1 MHNRSPVEGILDKKR
16 RQGKL
21 RDLLRTEKFGNQD
34 ELLTALTRAGV
45 ETTQASISRDLHELG
60 VVKVNGEYRLP
71 RLEVGQSQYVE
82 QLSVEPIGDHLIVL
96 FVGRGHAPSAA
107 THIDAARIPG
117 VAGTVAGDDTVMIAV
132 RDAEHQ
138 RAAVKRVVALFAM
151 PG

>member
-1 MHNRSPVEGILDKKR
+1 MDKKR
-16 RQGKL
+16 RQSKL
-21 RDLLRTEKFGNQD
+21 RDLLRNEGFINQD
-34 ELLTALTRAGV
+34 DLLAALAANGI
-45 ETTQASISRDLHELG
+45 ETTQASVSRDLNELG
-60 VVKVNGEYRLP
+60 VVKVNGAYRLP

-82 QLSVEPIGDHLIVL
+82 QLNVEPVGDHLIVL

-132 RDAEHQ
+132 RDADYQ
-138 RAAVKRVVALFAM
+138 RAAVKRVMALFAM